1 MKGQQMMLIIALT
14 QQKKDLGLTLV
25 KQRQSLL
32 KFKLK
37 C

>member
-25 KQRQSLL
+25 KQRQNLL

-37 C
+37 W

>member
-1 MKGQQMMLIIALT
+1 MKGQQMMLITALT

-25 KQRQSLL
+25 KQRQNLL